1 MKHIIKAFFIKV
13 IKLCSYI
20 YSPALNKK
28 LHFRINMLYTFWLA
42 SEFNNLGKNS
52 LIEKPLYLKGG
63 KYMSIGE
70 NFNALERLRLEC
82 WDNYQGEKF
91 TPQLTIGNNVSV
103 NYNVHIGCINQIS
116 IGNNVL
122 FASNI
127 FISDHQHG
135 FIDTRDSNVPPLA
148 RNLYSK
154 GPVIIEDNVWIG
166 ENVAILPN
174 VTVGK
179 GCIIGANAVVTKSFP
194 ENCVLGG
201 NPAKIIRKLY

>member
-1 MKHIIKAFFIKV
+1 
-13 IKLCSYI
+13 
-20 YSPALNKK
+20 
-28 LHFRINMLYTFWLA
+28 MLYTFWLA